1 MIIANPAKIL
11 LWNIFI
17 VYFHCTY
24 HVDQAMKLKSLSNG
38 LEIPKKATI
47 IRGKLVIQKCE
58 NFLDFLFNNEFLQD
72 VASGVTNL
80 KFDLGIAKKLHKLV
94 TKYSH
99 TISFYLEACKNSDY
113 NPLSKKFFV
122 KDSGTN
128 KTIKEEPF
136 RWLW

>member
-1 MIIANPAKIL
+1 M
-11 LWNIFI
+11 
-17 VYFHCTY
+17 
-24 HVDQAMKLKSLSNG
+24 SNG

-47 IRGKLVIQKCE
+47 IRSKLIIQKCE

-72 VASGVTNL
+72 IASGVTNQ
-80 KFDLGIAKKLHKLV
+80 KFDLGIAKKLHMLV

-128 KTIKEEPF
+128 KNIKEEPF
-136 RWLW
+136 RWL